1 MNDGLA
7 RNDGFEMPAREAII
21 HLAER
26 DIQDVEQAVL
36 DADEASALDFLRRV
50 LKPKV
55 DEAICRPRCKPVFEW
70 GGEEPRPAG
79 PPNRP

>member
-1 MNDGLA
+1 
-7 RNDGFEMPAREAII
+7 MPAREAII
-21 HLAER
+21 RLAER

-55 DEAICRPRCKPVFEW
+55 DEMLNRPHCKPEFEW
-70 GGEEPRPAG
+70 GGGEKPQPQRP
-79 PPNRP
+79 PDKP